1 MAKERAIGVSLLG
14 GLCFRPGQWHK
25 YQRYYLM
32 SLRATP
38 GVRVAYANPVVQ
50 AFAWAQE
57 RRWKNA
63 ERNWEFLTRVMR
75 KRSKKATYVGRYLL
89 HFPTRA
95 EPLRVAIDQHDRRA
109 IWDPQAYD
117 WSEVYFKVNR
127 WPSIDYGSKTRPLV
141 TGSGALNKARLARLV
156 ALRDR
161 PKDLDLVF
169 IAKLWPSVNGPTLW
183 NPIEHLMLVFEVLA
197 GLKIR
202 SLLRAIVP
210 RTHSV
215 GFPQRYLDRLTSLGV
230 QATYTNVTVK
240 ELWAATSSARLAF
253 LRPGTHL
260 CISWRMIDHLAM
272 GASTV
277 CDRASYVEWP
287 VPLGAG
293 REFSDCGCGLGP
305 DDSLPAR
312 ADYGRIADTVMELL
326 ANPEQAA
333 EVRRAAATY
342 YDRHVAPQQVARY
355 LLETAEQFLGSTGLS
370 AGLPHA
376 ASARAAPL
384 RIAE

>member
-1 MAKERAIGVSLLG
+1 MAKEKTLGVSLLG
-14 GLCFRPGQWHK
+14 GLCAKPGEWHK

-32 SLRATP
+32 GLRAIP
-38 GVRVAYANPVVQ
+38 GVRVAYANPVVH

-63 ERNWEFLTRVMR
+63 ERNWEILARIMR
-75 KRSKKATYVGRYLL
+75 KHSKKPTYVGRYLL
-89 HFPTRA
+89 RFPTRA
-95 EPLRVAIDQHDRRA
+95 EPLRVAIDQHDRRV
-109 IWDPQAYD
+109 IWDPQAYN

-127 WPSIDYGSKTRPLV
+127 WPNIDYGSKVRPLV
-141 TGSGALNKARLARLV
+141 TGSGALNEARLARLV

-183 NPIEHLMLVFEVLA
+183 NPVEHLVRLFEVLA

-202 SLLRAIVP
+202 SRLRAIVP
-210 RTHSV
+210 RAHSTA
-215 GFPQRYLDRLTSLGV
+215 FPQRYLDRLTSLGV
-230 QATYTNVTVK
+230 QATYTHVTVN

-260 CISWRMIDHLAM
+260 CVSWRMIDHLAM

-287 VPLGAG
+287 VPLRAG
-293 REFSDCGCGLGP
+293 REFIDCGCGLNP
-305 DDSLPAR
+305 DDSLPAK
-312 ADYGRIADTVMELL
+312 ADYGRIADTVMALL

-333 EVRRAAATY
+333 EMRHASAAY
-342 YDRHVAPQQVARY
+342 YDRHVAPRQVARY
-355 LLETAEQFLGSTGLS
+355 LLETAEQFLGSTDLS
-370 AGLPHA
+370 AGFPHA
-376 ASARAAPL
+376 ASDSAAPL
-384 RIAE
+384 RIAD